1 MLNILWHTLYNTQY
15 LGKPVMVCYIY
26 KVHHLLHAV
35 QCQLSTFPWPLST
48 VKSFISIFF
57 CQQSTVL
64 LRLYPVRYPLS
75 NWVIYNCQ
83 VCLVFFAMFI
93 CPPIWI
99 FFSLP
104 LDIRSSTLGDHWVSE
119 LSLKHW
125 VVLIPKLT
133 EQPTSLKKTLAWL
146 HCLMLLF
153 LVKKMSENKVFRII
167 TNFHVFRTNK
177 VPFIKFLCR
186 CVSHAYL
193 LMLLIITG
201 TCHINNCIKN
211 MEYYS

>member
-1 MLNILWHTLYNTQY
+1 MFNILWHTLYINQY
-15 LGKPVMVCYIY
+15 LEKTSHGIL
-26 KVHHLLHAV
+26 HLQSL
-35 QCQLSTFPWPLST
+35 QSQLSTFPWPLST

-64 LRLYPVRYPLS
+64 FKLYPVQYPLS
-75 NWVIYNCQ
+75 DWVIYNCQ

-125 VVLIPKLT
+125 VVFIPKLP
-133 EQPTSLKKTLAWL
+133 EQPTSLKNKPLAWL

-153 LVKKMSENKVFRII
+153 LVHKMSENKVFRII
-167 TNFHVFRTNK
+167 TYFHVFRTNK

-211 MEYYS
+211 IEYYS